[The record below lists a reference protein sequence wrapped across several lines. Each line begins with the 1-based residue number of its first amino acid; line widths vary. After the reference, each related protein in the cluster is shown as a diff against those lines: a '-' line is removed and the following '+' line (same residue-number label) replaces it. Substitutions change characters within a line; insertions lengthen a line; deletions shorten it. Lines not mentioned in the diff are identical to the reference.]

1 MEMKKRRI
9 IIVKKRRH
17 KHAPSE
23 TTTEEIAKKEKKEKP
38 AKVSVE
44 KKQPTTQHV
53 SFPKKKEKKI
63 IPTTSLKEEKIEKE
77 KPEERIEKKEK
88 KEVYKKGVTFRKVAY
103 KKSKKEA
110 FEKKFKAEK
119 KEKKEE
125 EKAVP
130 QRVFPKEITVAE
142 TITVGELARKM
153 NIKASELIKKFME
166 MGEFVT
172 INQSI
177 DHETAALIA
186 DEYGIK
192 VKLVSLYQET
202 QIELKEEDRPEDYVE
217 RPPVVTIMGHVD
229 HGKTLLLDRI
239 RESNIVEQEAGRIT
253 QHIGAYKVKVNVRG
267 KEEEITFI
275 DTPGHEAFT
284 TMRARG
290 AQVTDIVILVIA
302 ADDGIMPQTV
312 ESINH
317 AKDAKVPVIVAIN
330 KIDIP
335 GTEKNI
341 ERIKQELTKYDLLPE
356 EWGGDTLVIPISAKE
371 NKNIDKLLEA
381 ILLQAELLELKANPK
396 LKARGV
402 VLESRKDPARGPSA
416 TVLIQNGTLRVGEPF
431 VAGVYEGKVRAMFD
445 DWGNP
450 VKEAPPSTPV
460 LITGIDGLP
469 SPGDPFQAVDSE
481 KYARQISQKRQELKR
496 EELSRKSAKV
506 SLDSVYEQMKKGK
519 MKELKFILKA
529 DVEGSAEALKNSL
542 EKLSNEE
549 IEIKVIHSA
558 TGNVTET
565 DVMFASAANALIIA
579 FNVKVPK
586 KVAELAES
594 EKVSIRTYKIIYDV
608 IDDVRKAIEGMLEP
622 LTIEEGHGV
631 AEVKQLFKIAKI
643 GIVAGCVVLEGKII
657 RGDNA
662 KVIRNDEIVAEGK
675 IESLKRF
682 KDDVKEVSQGLEC
695 GIYLGPDVK
704 NIQPGDKIESF
715 GIIKRQR
722 SLK

>member
-1 MEMKKRRI
+1 METKKKRI
-9 IIVKKRRH
+9 IIVKKKRH
-17 KHAPSE
+17 RHALSE
-23 TTTEEIAKKEKKEKP
+23 ITTEEIGKKEKKEKP
-38 AKVSVE
+38 VKVSVE
-44 KKQPTTQHV
+44 KKQPSTQPI
-53 SFPKKKEKKI
+53 SFSKKKEK
-63 IPTTSLKEEKIEKE
+63 KIEKE
-77 KPEERIEKKEK
+77 KPEEKIEK

-125 EKAVP
+125 EKPVQ
-130 QRVFPKEITVAE
+130 QRVFPKEITVTE

-341 ERIKQELTKYDLLPE
+341 ERIKQELTKYELLPE
-356 EWGGDTLVIPISAKE
+356 EWGGETLVIPISAKE

-396 LKARGV
+396 LRARGV

-431 VAGVYEGKVRAMFD
+431 VAGVYGGKVRAMFD

-586 KVAELAES
+586 KVAELAEC
-594 EKVSIRTYKIIYDV
+594 EKVSIRTYKIIYD
-608 IDDVRKAIEGMLEP
+608 
-622 LTIEEGHGV
+622 
-631 AEVKQLFKIAKI
+631 
-643 GIVAGCVVLEGKII
+643 
-657 RGDNA
+657 
-662 KVIRNDEIVAEGK
+662 
-675 IESLKRF
+675 
-682 KDDVKEVSQGLEC
+682 
-695 GIYLGPDVK
+695 
-704 NIQPGDKIESF
+704 
-715 GIIKRQR
+715 
-722 SLK
+722 